1 MNQRTIQYECILRV
15 IYVFIYVYKYVVDV
29 DQVLVEAEAVLAKVE
44 AVALHEAG
52 VAVALVVAVVVHQGA
67 GAEVEVVARIVLQ
80 ETGEL
85 GMIPDHDLM
94 VGIDVNVSM
103 NVITYVIVEVGMIR
117 TPHFEEMICDA
128 VTFSGILHHI

>member
-1 MNQRTIQYECILRV
+1 M
-15 IYVFIYVYKYVVDV
+15 
-29 DQVLVEAEAVLAKVE
+29 
-44 AVALHEAG
+44 
-52 VAVALVVAVVVHQGA
+52 AVALVVAVVVHQGA